1 MQFVEMGISIIIFY
15 YLKYV
20 VAVDD
25 NIDRLKLLIGK
36 YRGNL

>member
-1 MQFVEMGISIIIFY
+1 MGMSIMIFNC
-15 YLKYV
+15 LKYV

-25 NIDRLKLLIGK
+25 NIDKLKLLIGK

>member
-1 MQFVEMGISIIIFY
+1 MGISIIIFN

-25 NIDRLKLLIGK
+25 NIDKLKLLIGK